1 MSSFIKTNRLV
12 AAVVFALSFLGY
24 FTTVSPTLS
33 YWDCGEFAACAY
45 SLGIPHPPGSPL
57 FLIVGRLFSMLP
69 ISEIGFHLGL
79 AVSDYDI
86 AFKVNLI
93 SVLASAFAVLFVHL
107 IIVRMLLQWKGR
119 PADTFGS
126 LKITLA
132 AALGA
137 LTFAF
142 TYSHWFNAVEAE
154 VYASSTFFT
163 TIVVWLIMVW
173 LEKPDDLH
181 SDVYL
186 LLIAYMIGLAIG
198 VHLLN
203 VLTLPFIFFIIYS
216 KKFDINAVSFAKFIV
231 VGLLAVGVIYK
242 AFLFYTLNIPKF
254 FDGFGMAT
262 VSVLLFFGLLFYLT
276 YYMVRENKHTGA
288 LIVIGTL
295 LIFVGYSTYAMIMIR
310 SGMNPNIDQN
320 DPDTWASFIKYMNRE
335 QYGDFSVWPR
345 IAPFWDY
352 QVNKMFV
359 RYFNWQFVGRPDEV
373 GLSII
378 DHLRNT
384 IGLTVDT
391 LKDTQEDRYGYMST
405 VLSWRGLYGLPFL
418 AGLIGAAH
426 HFNRDWKRALAVLGL
441 FVATGIAIIIYLN
454 QPDPQPRERDY
465 SYVGAFF
472 AFSIWIG
479 IGIYAVFEWVEE
491 KLRQPAAVYVSAA
504 LIAALLPINMYV
516 YNKPTSSRQGNLVAW
531 DYSYNL
537 LESCEKDAILF
548 TNGDNDTF
556 PLWYLQEVEKV
567 RPDVRIVNLSLLNT
581 EWYINQIKNRSL
593 EYVLKDGSVF
603 KAQTVPIGYSDKEI
617 LGDPKVPNS
626 SIQPTRWKARDFSI
640 DIPRDLYWKDW
651 TESGRALPPDAD
663 TISIPKMKFR
673 VEPTIQGQGIRVQ
686 DMMVLDI
693 LFANKFRRP
702 MYYAI
707 TVSDDN
713 KVGLGRYLRMDGL
726 AYKLVTV
733 PDTDM
738 SIDHMYENTFK
749 KYKYRN
755 MNRSDVSYDDNIKR
769 LTQNY
774 RTMFLRLVEFYRQ
787 QKGTPNPRQTALD
800 KDFPESLTVDQK
812 IVAIL
817 DSMSAT
823 ISEEAIPMR
832 DWRLKLAIGQF
843 YAEAGRPDVLQNSVD
858 EVLANERKY
867 RLDQQGKIRVAA
879 LELYVLKNAQQAA
892 ELLKPMYESNP
903 SNVEALSYYLQALED
918 TKQFD
923 EAVRLLDE
931 WLVRNPNDNA
941 AKSKLAEIRAKAGTP
956 QKE

>member
-1 MSSFIKTNRLV
+1 
-12 AAVVFALSFLGY
+12 
-24 FTTVSPTLS
+24 
-33 YWDCGEFAACAY
+33 
-45 SLGIPHPPGSPL
+45 
-57 FLIVGRLFSMLP
+57 
-69 ISEIGFHLGL
+69 
-79 AVSDYDI
+79 
-86 AFKVNLI
+86 
-93 SVLASAFAVLFVHL
+93 
-107 IIVRMLLQWKGR
+107 
-119 PADTFGS
+119 
-126 LKITLA
+126 
-132 AALGA
+132 
-137 LTFAF
+137 
-142 TYSHWFNAVEAE
+142 
-154 VYASSTFFT
+154 
-163 TIVVWLIMVW
+163 
-173 LEKPDDLH
+173 
-181 SDVYL
+181 
-186 LLIAYMIGLAIG
+186 
-198 VHLLN
+198 
-203 VLTLPFIFFIIYS
+203 
-216 KKFDINAVSFAKFIV
+216 
-231 VGLLAVGVIYK
+231 
-242 AFLFYTLNIPKF
+242 
-254 FDGFGMAT
+254 
-262 VSVLLFFGLLFYLT
+262 
-276 YYMVRENKHTGA
+276 
-288 LIVIGTL
+288 
-295 LIFVGYSTYAMIMIR
+295 
-310 SGMNPNIDQN
+310 
-320 DPDTWASFIKYMNRE
+320 
-335 QYGDFSVWPR
+335 
-345 IAPFWDY
+345 
-352 QVNKMFV
+352 
-359 RYFNWQFVGRPDEV
+359 
-373 GLSII
+373 
-378 DHLRNT
+378 
-384 IGLTVDT
+384 
-391 LKDTQEDRYGYMST
+391 
-405 VLSWRGLYGLPFL
+405 
-418 AGLIGAAH
+418 
-426 HFNRDWKRALAVLGL
+426 
-441 FVATGIAIIIYLN
+441 
-454 QPDPQPRERDY
+454 
-465 SYVGAFF
+465 
-472 AFSIWIG
+472 
-479 IGIYAVFEWVEE
+479 
-491 KLRQPAAVYVSAA
+491 
-504 LIAALLPINMYV
+504 
-516 YNKPTSSRQGNLVAW
+516 
-531 DYSYNL
+531 
-537 LESCEKDAILF
+537 
-548 TNGDNDTF
+548 
-556 PLWYLQEVEKV
+556 
-567 RPDVRIVNLSLLNT
+567 
-581 EWYINQIKNRSL
+581 KNRSL

-663 TISIPKMKFR
+663 TISIPRMKFR